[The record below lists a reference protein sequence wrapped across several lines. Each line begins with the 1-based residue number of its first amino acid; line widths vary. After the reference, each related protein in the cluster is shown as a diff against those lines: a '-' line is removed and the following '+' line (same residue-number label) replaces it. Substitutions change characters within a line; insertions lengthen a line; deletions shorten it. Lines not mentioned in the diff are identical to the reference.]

1 MRSHVSRTVSGCFAT
16 PRQIRSIRRSVSD
29 PVVTSLAVS
38 LIMPRLHCGN
48 ATLTG
53 LPEYQHR
60 RLHSSAHCNAA
71 ARLIY
76 RTSRCQHVT
85 LLLEL
90 HRLRSWQPVNFELAV
105 LIFRSLR
112 GLASHYLTDDI
123 RRVVDTNRRCLRS
136 SSSALLTV
144 RSTRLVTMGDR
155 AFPVAGSRLWNSLP
169 HLCSHTLCF
178 LQPSKDTYISAFF
191 PLGRN

>member
-1 MRSHVSRTVSGCFAT
+1 MRSHVSRTRTVFGCFAT

-85 LLLEL
+85 PLLREL
-90 HRLRSWQPVNFELAV
+90 HWLRSRERVDFKLVV
-105 LIFRSLR
+105 LIFRCLH
-112 GLASHYLTDDI
+112 GLAPRYLTDD
-123 RRVVDTNRRCLRS
+123 RRRFADTNRRCLRS
-136 SSSALLTV
+136 SSSALPTV
-144 RSTRLVTMGDR
+144 RPMLLVIMVDR
-155 AFPVAGSRLWNSLP
+155 AFLFAGSRL
-169 HLCSHTLCF
+169 
-178 LQPSKDTYISAFF
+178 
-191 PLGRN
+191 